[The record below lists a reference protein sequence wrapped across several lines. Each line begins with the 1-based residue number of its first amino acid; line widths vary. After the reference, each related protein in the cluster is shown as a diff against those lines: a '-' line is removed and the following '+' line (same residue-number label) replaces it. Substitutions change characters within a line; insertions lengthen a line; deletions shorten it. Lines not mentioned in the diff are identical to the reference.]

1 MSDIPLFGISN
12 PSIPQASRA
21 KASQTSGTTVTELTV
36 SSWKSEQRAVMQVCQ
51 VAGTSASEAKGK
63 EDGPYAVRLD
73 EARQRVLVVG
83 FPPGQSRLPEQ
94 SSTNS

>member
-21 KASQTSGTTVTELTV
+21 KAGQTSGTTVTELTV

-51 VAGTSASEAKGK
+51 VAGTSASEPKGK
-63 EDGPYAVRLD
+63 EEVRYQMTLDRTPYY
-73 EARQRVLVVG
+73 
-83 FPPGQSRLPEQ
+83 
-94 SSTNS
+94 STKHAKRS